1 MRHRLTLAILIFG
14 SFLKSAVADTYSYP
28 GGIAELVV
36 VKQSNDIPDVKF
48 GTNEPVIIEYRDH
61 WRILIGLSLKTLPGE
76 YVAYIKP
83 NIEGVLGRYEKVI
96 VKQHIYPFSEYPQL
110 GPETSKHAVF
120 KTHQSFSD
128 LDYSNTQQPSLPLRW
143 PVEGRWSNNFGH
155 TLYDAKRET
164 LLTPN
169 AIVISTTK
177 LSPIVAPEAAIVSK
191 IETSESTGLST
202 VFLDHGRGLYS
213 ILSGLSDLTV
223 ELGNGIVAG
232 AVIGKLTARNNQ
244 SSDNSKLNIQTLVWQ
259 TVINKTYVDPNIL
272 TSLEP

>member
-1 MRHRLTLAILIFG
+1 MSRQLTLVIVIF
-14 SFLKSAVADTYSYP
+14 SALLKPAAADTYSYP
-28 GGIAELVV
+28 GGVAELVV
-36 VKQSNDIPDVKF
+36 VKQSDDIPDVKF

-83 NIEGVLGRYEKVI
+83 SIEGVSGRHEKII
-96 VKQHIYPFSEYPQL
+96 VKQHIYPFSEHPRL
-110 GPETSKHAVF
+110 DSKISKQAVV

-143 PVEGRWSNNFGH
+143 PVEGSWSNNFGH

-164 LLTPN
+164 LLIPN
-169 AIVISTTK
+169 AIVITTTK

-232 AVIGKLTARNNQ
+232 AVIGKLTVRNNQ
-244 SSDNSKLNIQTLVWQ
+244 TSGNSILNTQTLVWQ

-272 TSLEP
+272 TKLEP